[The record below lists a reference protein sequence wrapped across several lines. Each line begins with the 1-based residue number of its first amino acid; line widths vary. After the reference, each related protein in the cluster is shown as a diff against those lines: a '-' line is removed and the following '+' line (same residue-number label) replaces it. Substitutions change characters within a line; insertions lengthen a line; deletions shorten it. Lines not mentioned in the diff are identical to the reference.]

1 MIETLSPPRLRHA
14 PLREPRPARWIDR
27 TARSGILS
35 RLARI
40 DQGRIDLVEEGRTQS
55 FGRATDRCFLAATLR
70 IHDPRV
76 WSRLAFGGTIAAGET
91 YVEGMWDA
99 DDLPAFL
106 RMTLRNSHAF
116 DGIDNLWSSVAA
128 WWHRFKHWL
137 RPNSLEGSRTNIAA
151 HYDLGNDFFSLFLDE
166 TLAYSSALFA
176 DDATPLLDASLAK
189 FDHVCRKLDLSPRD
203 HLLEIGAGWGG
214 LAMHAAQKFGC
225 KVTTTTISK
234 EQHAFASRRVQ
245 EVGLADRVTV
255 LLSDYR
261 HLSGSYDKLVSIEM
275 IEAVGEAY
283 LDEFF
288 VRCSQRLKPSG
299 MMLLQSITIADE
311 HFDRYRASSDFI
323 QRYIFPGG
331 FLPSVAAMTA
341 RCGKGNDL
349 RMTHLEDFGLHYAK
363 TLRLWRRRFLDRL
376 DEAKGLGYPGDF
388 LRLWDYYFAYCEAG
402 FEECRTGL
410 VQATFA
416 KSGWRPGAA

>member
-1 MIETLSPPRLRHA
+1 MRRSRVDRRWSCAEIYGKISDRC
-14 PLREPRPARWIDR
+14 PLR
-27 TARSGILS
+27 TSL
-35 RLARI
+35 
-40 DQGRIDLVEEGRTQS
+40 QV
-55 FGRATDRCFLAATLR
+55 
-70 IHDPRV
+70 HDPRV

-91 YVEGMWDA
+91 YVEGMWEA

-106 RMTLRNSHAF
+106 RITLRNAHVF
-116 DGIDNLWSSVAA
+116 DGIDNFWSSLAA
-128 WWHRFKHWL
+128 RWHRFKHWL

-151 HYDLGNDFFSLFLDE
+151 HYDLGNDFFALFLDE
-166 TLAYSSALFA
+166 TLAYSSAIFA
-176 DDATPLLDASLAK
+176 DEATPLLEASLAK
-189 FDHVCRKLDLSPRD
+189 FDHVCRKLELTPKD
-203 HLLEIGAGWGG
+203 HLLEIGTGWGG

-245 EVGLADRVTV
+245 EAGLSDRVNV

-261 HLSGSYDKLVSIEM
+261 HLTGSYDKLVSIEM

-288 VRCSQRLKPSG
+288 ARCSQRLKPNG

-311 HFDRYRASSDFI
+311 HFDRYRTSSDFI

-331 FLPSVAAMTA
+331 FLPSVGAMA
-341 RCGKGNDL
+341 SRCGKGNDL
-349 RMTHLEDFGLHYAK
+349 RMTHLEDFGLHYAQ
-363 TLRLWRRRFLDRL
+363 TLRHWRRRFLDRL
-376 DEAKGLGYPGDF
+376 GEARALGYPDDF

-410 VQATFA
+410 VQAMFA
-416 KSGWRPGAA
+416 KAGWRPTSL